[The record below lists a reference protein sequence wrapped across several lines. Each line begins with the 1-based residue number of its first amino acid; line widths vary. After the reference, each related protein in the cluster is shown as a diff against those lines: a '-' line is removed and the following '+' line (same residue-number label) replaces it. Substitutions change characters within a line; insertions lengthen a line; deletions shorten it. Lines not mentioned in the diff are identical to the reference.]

1 MGVVQHETCREEAP
15 HNGQIPIKAHYLLEL
30 NPRTSRG
37 RLLVVSII
45 FFGIP
50 VLLAIALSI
59 FDVLALALLIGTLIE
74 VVFSPILLVQFLE
87 PLSTHQMLS
96 CTALLSVM
104 FISAQEILVV
114 FVVLQAVSDPLLLL
128 LQGIPHLTAAASRFP
143 IFPEFIGLLVVE
155 ISPRRISKDQLVVP
169 GTLFCVPQYRVS
181 LSDLL
186 KQVLNSVIE
195 SLVIIPL
202 MTPCP
207 PPRVHPGDISWL
219 SI

>member
-30 NPRTSRG
+30 DPRTSCG

-59 FDVLALALLIGTLIE
+59 FDVLALALLVSTLIE

-96 CTALLSVM
+96 STALLSVM

-114 FVVLQAVSDPLLLL
+114 FVVLQAVSDPLLLIP
-128 LQGIPHLTAAASRFP
+128 QRIPHLAATASRFP
-143 IFPEFIGLLVVE
+143 VLPVLIGLLVVE

-186 KQVLNSVIE
+186 KQVLNSLTQ

-202 MTPCP
+202 MTLCP
-207 PPRVHPGDISWL
+207 PP
-219 SI
+219 